1 MYLQINLY
9 FINLKNMSLKLWK
22 SPKDLDSGVICGVI
36 CIILTV
42 VLSIFYIVYKRIFKE
57 TKLRPRSKKQFDR

>member
-22 SPKDLDSGVICGVI
+22 SPKDLDSDVIVI
-36 CIILTV
+36 ISIL
-42 VLSIFYIVYKRIFKE
+42 VLLIFYIVYKIIFKE
-57 TKLRPRSKKQFDR
+57 TKMRPRCKKQFDR

>member
-22 SPKDLDSGVICGVI
+22 SRKDLDSGVIVI
-36 CIILTV
+36 ISIF
-42 VLSIFYIVYKRIFKE
+42 VLSIFYIVSKRMYKD
-57 TKLRPRSKKQFDR
+57 TKLRARTKKQFDKYKL

>member
-9 FINLKNMSLKLWK
+9 LINLKNMSLKLSK
-22 SPKDLDSGVICGVI
+22 SPKDLDSGVI

-57 TKLRPRSKKQFDR
+57 TKFRHRSKKQFDR